1 MDSKLT
7 LLLFSSFNSSRFG
20 YFCEINHICFDF
32 LSGSRGAS
40 NLWERLVLCLVDKK
54 VRDKKKKKKKNQ
66 EVES

>member
-32 LSGSRGAS
+32 LFGSRGFS

-54 VRDKKKKKKKNQ
+54 VRDKKKKKTRRLR
-66 EVES
+66 VRY